1 MSSHSLMTFAV
12 KLQTMST
19 TLQQRQAYL
28 FSTDKSSI
36 DLRIDKK
43 EFDIF
48 TEDCT
53 CIIDEVEFVKIIDLE
68 TNMSLPV
75 VDTPQATANATPR
88 KGISKFVSRLFNRMA
103 VLPLTLPLCLVL
115 VLGMGN
121 VWGQLVTYTPTS
133 RAVLPTNTK
142 SPTTNITAGNI
153 TTGGGISAGTCTSG
167 NFFHGSDVQ
176 TNSTSNAA
184 TGGDYYEFTV
194 AANSGYTATYTTVSL
209 ASLRNS
215 TSTAVPLL
223 KFSYKIGSGS
233 FNDDASSASGG
244 TGNCSSTGNTYTY
257 NFTDFTTS
265 QTVTF
270 RIYIYNGSAA
280 SNSFRFGTITVGG
293 SITASPTIS
302 TSGTLS
308 AVNTTYGTASA
319 SPTSFTV
326 SGSALNGT
334 TAVTVTPPAGFEVAT
349 SSDFSTTIGTSASAL
364 SLGTASSIASTTIY
378 VRLAAT
384 ASVSGSPYS
393 GNIVVAGGGAT
404 SQNVAT
410 VSSTVSKK
418 ALTITAGNQSVAYG
432 TAVATV
438 TGNGSYTPT
447 GFVNSE
453 TSSVIGGSATFTTT
467 YTTTTNAGS
476 DVATITPVTTNLTA
490 TNYSFTAANGNISV
504 TAVVPSAPS
513 ITGITPGNTQLSV
526 AFSAPSSN
534 GGASITNYEYSINGG
549 GNWTTPSPAVTTS
562 PFTISGLTN
571 GLTYDVQIRAVNSA
585 GSGTATGTT
594 QGTPAAPSSPTIS
607 GAATATAFITTYGT
621 ASDPQSFSI
630 TGSALTADIIAT
642 APTGFEVSNDGTTY
656 GSTATFTQGGGSAS
670 GTLRIR
676 LTATAAVSGSY
687 DNQNIV
693 LSSTGASSV
702 NITSASSGNAVAQKA
717 LSIITATVA
726 SKVYDRSTASG
737 TVTSGTLSGFVGS
750 ETVVVSSA
758 IGSYADWNVGTG
770 KTATITYTLGNGTNG
785 GLANNYS
792 LANTSSTGDITT
804 KALTVTSPV
813 VTSKTYDGTTSA
825 NITGTLSGV
834 ISPDAVTLIGTGTFA
849 SADVGTGIS
858 VTSSSTLGGADAANY
873 TLTQPIGLTGNITA
887 ASQTITF
894 ASLTPVLLST
904 ADYSPGATASSGL
917 TVTYT
922 SSNQCVA
929 TIVGGNIHIIGAG
942 TTTITASQSGG
953 GNYGAATSVNQT
965 LTVMNPIST
974 LAAGDVVVIA
984 YNTGSPDNF
993 AILFTVD
1000 VAAGT
1005 VFYVNDNELAS
1016 TSSTSFTDLS
1026 EGEASFTVKA
1036 GQTIAAG
1043 TVIVLPW
1050 GAAAVSATQY
1060 DWSSTT
1066 GAGLGG
1072 SNDELYIYTASS
1084 ITATSPTVFISY
1096 AKIGTSPSAIPSSLT
1111 LGTTAIAPS
1120 AAALRYAT
1128 SGATYSGTKATI
1140 LTAIGNTATNWNSTG
1155 ATTFAASDWT
1165 FSVSPSPLITSSGT
1179 LSAVNTTYGTA
1190 SASPT
1195 SFSVSSSNL
1204 TADLT
1209 LTAPSGFEI
1218 SSGSSY
1224 ATSLTISPDACG
1236 AIASASIDVRLA
1248 ASTAVGTY
1256 SGNIAL
1262 SSTGATT
1269 VNVATV
1275 SSTVSTKTLTITN
1288 LSASDKLYDGL
1299 STVTVSGTL
1308 AYSGLENSES
1318 FSVTGT
1324 VSWAFPNATVENN
1337 KTLTRTG
1344 NYSAPSANYTVT
1356 QPSLTA
1362 SITTRSLTITANDV
1376 NKAYGDVLTDGSGS
1390 TAFTSSGL
1398 QNSEAIGSVT
1408 ISYGNGALAGDAVGT
1423 YTSQVTPSAATGGT
1437 FTASNYSISYVAG
1450 NIIVSSVPTLNPV
1463 TLTSAL
1469 STTYGSASSGVSFVA
1484 SGSNLSTNITVTAQ
1498 SGYQVS
1504 NDNASFV
1511 SSVSVA
1517 NGTMVY
1523 VQFTATQSVGTYNN
1537 ATAVVLSST
1546 GATSVNVTISSSGNI
1561 VTAKALTISGI
1572 SISNKVYD
1580 GNATATISGIAAY
1593 SDLVNGESF
1602 AVSGTPSAVFN
1613 NKNAGTTKPISVSGY
1628 TAPSSNYSITQPTGL
1643 TADITVKALTVTSPA
1658 VTTKTYDGN
1667 TNATITGTLSG
1678 VESGDVVTLTGT
1690 GTFASANVG
1699 TGISVT
1705 STSTLGGA
1713 DAGNYSLTQPTGL
1726 TGEITKANQTI
1737 TFGALPNKSSADVP
1751 FNLTATASSGLTVSY
1766 TSSDTTVA
1774 SIVGNTVTIVGVG
1787 TMTISA
1793 SQSGNSN
1800 NNAASNVTQTLTV
1813 TLADIEE
1820 IIFPQYIQGV
1830 NGTNSN
1836 RIPSAYYLKLNNL
1849 NPNTTYRFYGG
1860 FVTATDLS
1868 TSSGAGNNIYVNYS
1882 GGSFTRSSSPSLA
1895 TAGNYGTLTT
1905 NANGSYTGWF
1915 VMEPTGNAARFVP
1928 GTNLFLKVSL
1938 NDGNNGTT
1946 VVNYRTSA
1954 NTLKVINLV
1963 ASAGANNGTGLY
1975 GTSAASAKS
1984 FAVLYDNING
1994 TGRPISAS
2002 FIEDDGT
2009 ANTTANSYSSF
2020 YNTNVNGISGA
2031 YGVVIPNNNSNG
2043 VKRIEFKKTSD
2054 NSLIYSVTDN
2064 DGNWSGSANTVN
2076 PTGGTTAISIPNATF
2091 DDATYNESLGISLLQ
2106 NTKINGTLTLSQGT
2120 LTVGP
2125 YELTLNNNIART
2137 TGLIDASNSSAT
2149 IIFSGTSA
2157 QSIPAST
2164 FTGNINNLTLSNS
2177 AGLSISQDLSVVGAL
2192 TLSSGKLTLG
2202 TNHLTLGE
2210 SATITGTFSSNNM
2223 IISTGLGELR
2233 KRFAQGSG
2241 DIASF
2246 TFPVGNAGSV
2256 AEYTPIVLD
2265 FASGNYGANA
2275 YVSVR
2280 VQDSKQG
2287 TLNSSVTNYL
2297 NRNWIVEPNDITGFS
2312 YKIQLH
2318 YVDAD
2323 FVTDGTMAEGD
2334 LKPIKISSGQWYQPT
2349 DGSFTNAL
2357 SQGSAGV
2364 FANSNYLEWN
2374 GLTTFSE
2381 FGGAG
2386 GSNQPLPV
2394 ELLSFTAECGQE
2406 TILLKWQTAS
2416 EFNSAYFEIQ
2426 KSLDGITWNTI
2437 GNQTAAGNST
2447 ELLSYSFEDASKSAN
2462 TYYYRLNQVDN
2473 DGLQKFYGP
2482 ISPLCESIIHL
2493 NGKTIPNPS
2502 NNEFWLQISSA
2513 EQQKFT
2519 YVLQD
2524 VNGSK
2529 IMENSADLLPGSNLF
2544 PIRETIPSGMYF
2556 ILLQTENGRQQVIKH
2571 IRN

>member
-1 MSSHSLMTFAV
+1 
-12 KLQTMST
+12 MST

-75 VDTPQATANATPR
+75 VDTSQATTTAAPR
-88 KGISKFVSRLFNRMA
+88 KGISKFVSRMFNRMA

-115 VLGMGN
+115 VLGLGN
-121 VWGQLVTYTPTS
+121 VWGQAFTGTYSFASATGNVASLNYNGTAISNLTVSALVKNGVTTTSSSGNS
-133 RAVLPTNTK
+133 RATGWDTGSTNGGAAGGSVNTGK
-142 SPTTNITAGNI
+142 YYQFSITAGSGFTISNPTLSFGVSRSGTGPRRFQWRWDVDTYANPLAVGSANASLTNTSGVLESPDGTTSYTGNSI
-153 TTGGGISAGTCTSG
+153 TTTTSG
-167 NFFHGSDVQ
+167 KTTITFRFYAYGAE
-176 TNSTSNAA
+176 AA
-184 TGGDYYEFTV
+184 GGNGGLEGNLTF
-194 AANSGYTATYTTVSL
+194 
-209 ASLRNS
+209 
-215 TSTAVPLL
+215 
-223 KFSYKIGSGS
+223 
-233 FNDDASSASGG
+233 GG
-244 TGNCSSTGNTYTY
+244 TL
-257 NFTDFTTS
+257 
-265 QTVTF
+265 V
-270 RIYIYNGSAA
+270 
-280 SNSFRFGTITVGG
+280 
-293 SITASPTIS
+293 ASPTIS

-308 AVNTTYGTASA
+308 AVNTNYGTASA

-334 TAVTVTPPAGFEVAT
+334 AAVTVTPPAGFEVAT

-364 SLGTASSIASTTIY
+364 SLGTATSIASTTIY

-453 TSSVIGGSATFTTT
+453 TSSVIGGSASYNTT
-467 YTTTTNAGS
+467 YTTTTAAGS
-476 DVATITPVTTNLTA
+476 NVATITPVTTSLTA

-504 TAVVPSAPS
+504 TAVVPSVPS

-534 GGASITNYEYSINGG
+534 GGASITNYEYSTNGS
-549 GNWTTPSPAVTTS
+549 GNWTIPSPAVTSS
-562 PFTISGLTN
+562 PFTISGLIN
-571 GLTYDVQIRAVNSA
+571 GTTYDVQIRAVNSA
-585 GSGTATGTT
+585 GSGGASTT
-594 QGTPAAPSSPTIS
+594 VQGTPAAPSSPTIS
-607 GAATATAFITTYGT
+607 GAATASAFTTTYGT
-621 ASDPQSFSI
+621 ASAPQSFSI
-630 TGSALTADIIAT
+630 SGSALTNDIIAT
-642 APTGFEVSNDGTTY
+642 APTGFEVSSDGTTY
-656 GSTATFTQGGGSAS
+656 GSTATFTQSSGNAS
-670 GTLRIR
+670 GSLYIK
-676 LTATAAVSGSY
+676 LAATATVSGTY
-687 DNQNIV
+687 DSQNIV
-693 LSSTGASSV
+693 LSSIPASNV
-702 NITSASSGNAVAQKA
+702 NITTAASGNTVAQKA
-717 LSIITATVA
+717 LAITTATVA
-726 SKVYDRSTASG
+726 SKVYNRSTTCG
-737 TVTSGTLSGFVGS
+737 TVTPGALSGFVGS

-758 IGSYADWNVGTG
+758 AGTYADWNVGTG

-792 LANTSSTGDITT
+792 LANTSSTGDITAKT
-804 KALTVTSPV
+804 LTVTSPA

-825 NITGTLSGV
+825 SITGTLSGV
-834 ISPDAVTLIGTGTFA
+834 ISPDVVTLVGTGTFA
-849 SADVGTGIS
+849 SANVGTGIS
-858 VTSSSTLGGADAANY
+858 VASTSTLGGADAGNY
-873 TLTQPIGLTGNITA
+873 SLTQPIGLTGNITG

-894 ASLTPVLLST
+894 ASLTPATLST

-922 SSNQCVA
+922 SSNPCVA
-929 TIVGGNIHIIGAG
+929 TIVSGNIHIVGTG
-942 TTTITASQSGG
+942 TTTITASQIGG
-953 GNYGAATSVNQT
+953 GNYAAASSVNQT
-965 LTVMNPIST
+965 LSVMNPTST
-974 LAAGDVVVIA
+974 LTAGDVVVIA
-984 YNTGSPDNF
+984 YNTGGAPDNF
-993 AILFTVD
+993 ALLFNID
-1000 VAAGT
+1000 LAAGT

-1016 TSSTSFTDLS
+1016 TSSTSFTDLN

-1060 DWSSTT
+1060 DWSSTS

-1084 ITATSPTVFISY
+1084 ITATSPTLFISY
-1096 AKIGTSPSAIPSSLT
+1096 AKIGTSSSAIPSSLT

-1120 AAALRYAT
+1120 AAALRYTT
-1128 SGATYSGTKATI
+1128 SGATYSGTKATL

-1165 FSVSPSPLITSSGT
+1165 FSVSPSPLITSSGA

-1236 AIASASIDVRLA
+1236 AIASTSIDVRLA

-1299 STVTVSGTL
+1299 TTVTVSGTP

-1344 NYSAPSANYTVT
+1344 NYAAPSANYTVT

-1469 STTYGSASSGVSFVA
+1469 STTYGTASSGVSFVA

-1517 NGTMVY
+1517 NGTTVY
-1523 VQFTATQSVGTYNN
+1523 VQFIATQSAGTYNN

-1546 GATSVNVTISSSGNI
+1546 GATSVNVTTSSSGNV

-1580 GNATATISGIAAY
+1580 GNATATISGTAAY
-1593 SDLVNGESF
+1593 SGLVNGESF
-1602 AVSGTPSAVFN
+1602 AVSGTPSATFSDKNVGT
-1613 NKNAGTTKPISVSGY
+1613 NKTITVIDY
-1628 TAPSSNYSITQPTGL
+1628 TSPSSNYSFSQPSGLLANITTATL
-1643 TADITVKALTVTSPA
+1643 TLTSEA
-1658 VTTKTYDGN
+1658 VTTKTYDG
-1667 TNATITGTLSG
+1667 TTAATITGTLSG
-1678 VESGDVVTLTGT
+1678 VISPDVVTLVGT

-1705 STSTLGGA
+1705 SIATLGGA

-1737 TFGALPNKSSADVP
+1737 TFGALPNKTTADVP

-1800 NNAASNVTQTLTV
+1800 YNAASNVTQTLTV

-1928 GTNLFLKVSL
+1928 GTNLFLRVSL

-1975 GTSAASAKS
+1975 GTSAASAKN

-2106 NTKINGTLTLSQGT
+2106 NTKINGALTLSQGT

-2223 IISTGLGELR
+2223 IVATGLGELR

-2246 TFPVGNAGSV
+2246 TFPVGNGGGV

-2275 YVSVR
+2275 YVGVR

-2349 DGSFTNAL
+2349 DGSFTNAV

-2529 IMENSADLLPGSNLF
+2529 IMGNSADLLPGSNLF

-2556 ILLQTENGRQQVIKH
+2556 ILLQTENGQQQVIKH